1 MVRHMLK
8 LTCKLQFPDGTT
20 VTARLEAASPEGE
33 YPVSYEGALD
43 RLPKSPKES
52 DAAYL
57 EFLFQSL
64 AKQLSAELQIE
75 KHGQYD
81 RWAE

>member
-1 MVRHMLK
+1 MLT
-8 LTCKLQFPDGTT
+8 LTCKLQFPDGAC
-20 VTARLEAASPEGE
+20 VTARMQAASSEGE
-33 YPVSYEGALD
+33 YTITYDGVLD
-43 RLPKSPKES
+43 RLPNPLKES
-52 DAAYL
+52 DAGYL

-64 AKQLSAELQIE
+64 ARQHGAELQIE